1 MGNTHSDTEH
11 KSRLVDAILDP
22 ENEKAMKAAFKSYDT
37 KHLGCLN
44 EEEFKSFVDDMMRIL
59 VASGL
64 KREKLFAQMTLEELQ
79 NALFEEVDT
88 NKNGLISYDE
98 FKEAV
103 VKQKINTR
111 VRALSNPKMDTKT
124 IIASS
129 N

>member
-1 MGNTHSDTEH
+1 M
-11 KSRLVDAILDP
+11 
-22 ENEKAMKAAFKSYDT
+22 F
-37 KHLGCLN
+37 LG
-44 EEEFKSFVDDMMRIL
+44 FVDDMMRIL

-64 KREKLFAQMTLEELQ
+64 KREKLFENMTLEELQ

-111 VRALSNPKMDTKT
+111 VRALSNPKMETKT
-124 IIASS
+124 IATTS

>member
-1 MGNTHSDTEH
+1 
-11 KSRLVDAILDP
+11 
-22 ENEKAMKAAFKSYDT
+22 
-37 KHLGCLN
+37 
-44 EEEFKSFVDDMMRIL
+44 MMRIL

-88 NKNGLISYDE
+88 NKNGLISYEE

-124 IIASS
+124 IVA
-129 N
+129 NTN